1 MADMSLRA
9 MDLVD
14 FEVEVDPWQGMW
26 GLDLP
31 KRENDSEVIQ
41 DPWLMGGIDVPKI
54 ERKQN
59 PPSVDDIACPTT
71 PEHLL
76 STQYQNGRNPAN
88 PGSPIIFR
96 ASDYVDDY
104 SPAHCKGR
112 GCANGCVCLASRLSS
127 QRKLPP
133 QLPLLP
139 QPLELPEWIG
149 DMWGT
154 DYLESLEGGSTGP
167 AVVRNLLMAPKT
179 PDSSSDFGA
188 ESSFGL
194 MMVHTMD
201 YTKGLGY
208 HVEPEPCKKKRKVK
222 VLDSDPRNGE

>member
-76 STQYQNGRNPAN
+76 STQYQNGRNPAILVL
-88 PGSPIIFR
+88 PSFLEHQTMLMTIHQHIAR
-96 ASDYVDDY
+96 AGGVQMDAFVWQVVF
-104 SPAHCKGR
+104 PLN
-112 GCANGCVCLASRLSS
+112 ANCLLSS
-127 QRKLPP
+127 PCCRS
-133 QLPLLP
+133 PLNCQSGLV
-139 QPLELPEWIG
+139 
-149 DMWGT
+149 T
-154 DYLESLEGGSTGP
+154 C
-167 AVVRNLLMAPKT
+167 
-179 PDSSSDFGA
+179 GA
-188 ESSFGL
+188 L
-194 MMVHTMD
+194 II
-201 YTKGLGY
+201 
-208 HVEPEPCKKKRKVK
+208 
-222 VLDSDPRNGE
+222 